1 MEKGYFFIKCN
12 GKLIFAYNFGAKV
25 RNILYFCNEIVRKVH
40 MAKLERANFGSKLGV
55 ILATAGSAV
64 GLGNI
69 WRFPY
74 MTGQNG
80 GAVFIMIY
88 IFCVL
93 LLGIPCM
100 ISEFII
106 GRHGQANTARAF
118 RKVSGDSLWSIIG
131 YMGVLTGFLISG
143 YYAVVSGWCLEY
155 VRASLI
161 GKLQGDPELI
171 KGYFANFSQDP
182 VKPVFWTFIILL
194 ATYLIIENGVRD
206 GIEKASKLMMPT
218 LFVLLLVIVTASC
231 MLPDAEKG
239 IEFLFKPDFSKMTG
253 DVFLGAL
260 GQSFYS
266 MSIAMGCICTYAS
279 YFSKQTNLSSSAM
292 QIGIIDFLVAILAGL
307 VIFPAAFSV
316 GVNPDSGP
324 SLIFITL
331 PNVFQQAFGDWAGL
345 GYIISVLFYALLSMA
360 ALTSLM
366 SLHEVST
373 AFLEEELGTTRKR
386 AAIMVTVGCIIIGTV
401 CSLSL
406 GAWSNIRVYGMT
418 IFDTFDLVT
427 GQLFLP
433 IVGFLTCIFI
443 GWFVPH
449 KLVRDEFT
457 NMGTLRNAGLFHFYI
472 FLVKYVCPVCILFI
486 FLHQLGLL

>member
-1 MEKGYFFIKCN
+1 MS
-12 GKLIFAYNFGAKV
+12 
-25 RNILYFCNEIVRKVH
+25 
-40 MAKLERANFGSKLGV
+40 KLERASFSSKLGV

-88 IFCVL
+88 VLCVL

-100 ISEFII
+100 VSEFII
-106 GRHGQANTARAF
+106 GRHGQANTARSF
-118 RKVSGDSLWSIIG
+118 RKMSGGSPWMLIG
-131 YMGVLTGFLISG
+131 YMGVLTGFLISS

-155 VRASLI
+155 MWASLL
-161 GKLQGDPELI
+161 GKLQGDPDYI
-171 KGYFANFSQDP
+171 NTYFATFSQDP
-182 VKPVFWTFIILL
+182 VKPIFWTMIILL
-194 ATYLIIENGVRD
+194 ATYLIVENGVRD
-206 GIEKASKLMMPT
+206 GIERASKLMMPV
-218 LFVLLLVIVTASC
+218 LFILLLIIVVAAC
-231 MLPDAEKG
+231 MLPNADKG
-239 IEFLFKPDFSKMTG
+239 IEFLFKPDTTKLTG

-279 YFSKQTNLSSSAM
+279 YFSRDTNLFKSAT
-292 QIGIIDFLVAILAGL
+292 QIGVIDFLVAILAGL

-331 PNVFQQAFGDWAGL
+331 PNVFQQAFGSFSGL
-345 GYIISVLFYALLSMA
+345 GYVVSLLFYALLSMA
-360 ALTSLM
+360 ALTSLI

-373 AFLEEELGTTRKR
+373 AFLEEEVRTTRKQ
-386 AAIMVTVGCIIIGTV
+386 AATAVTIACMLLGAI

-406 GAWSNIRVYGMT
+406 GAWSKQQLFGMT
-418 IFDTFDLVT
+418 IFDLFDFVT

-457 NMGTLRNAGLFHFYI
+457 NNGTLRNVTLFHFYI
-472 FLVKYVCPVCILFI
+472 FLVKYVCPICILFI
-486 FLHQLGLL
+486 FLHQFGLI

>member
-1 MEKGYFFIKCN
+1 MS
-12 GKLIFAYNFGAKV
+12 
-25 RNILYFCNEIVRKVH
+25 
-40 MAKLERANFGSKLGV
+40 KLERASFGSKLGV

-80 GAVFIMIY
+80 GAVFIIIY
-88 IFCVL
+88 IFCIL

-118 RKVSGDSLWSIIG
+118 RKMSGGSIWSVIG
-131 YMGVLTGFLISG
+131 YMGVLTGFLISS

-155 VRASLI
+155 IWASLM
-161 GKLQGDPELI
+161 GKLQGDPEYI
-171 KGYFANFSQDP
+171 SNYFVTFSQDP
-182 VKPVFWTFIILL
+182 VKPVFWTFLILF
-194 ATYLIIENGVRD
+194 ATYMIIAHGVRD
-206 GIEKASKLMMPT
+206 GIERASKLMMPT
-218 LFVLLLVIVTASC
+218 LFILLLIIVAASC
-231 MLPDAEKG
+231 MLPDAQKG
-239 IEFLFKPDFSKMTG
+239 IEFLFKPDMSKVNG
-253 DVFLGAL
+253 DVFLAAL

-266 MSIAMGCICTYAS
+266 LSIAMGCICTYAS
-279 YFSKQTNLSSSAM
+279 YFSKQTNLAGSAI
-292 QIGIIDFLVAILAGL
+292 QIGIIDFLVALLAGL

-331 PNVFQQAFGDWAGL
+331 PNVFQQAFGGISSL
-345 GYIISVLFYALLSMA
+345 GYIIAVLFYILLSMA

-373 AFLEEELGTTRKR
+373 AFLEEEMGTTRKR
-386 AAIMVTVGCIIIGTV
+386 AALAVAVCCIILGIF

-406 GAWSNIRVYGMT
+406 DSLSGFRLFGMT
-418 IFDTFDLVT
+418 LFDLFDFVT

-433 IVGFLTCIFI
+433 MVGFLTCIFL

-449 KLVRDEFT
+449 KIVRDEFT
-457 NMGTLRNAGLFHFYI
+457 NMGTLDNGRLFHLYL
-472 FLVKYVCPVCILFI
+472 FLVKYVCPICILFI
-486 FLHQLGLL
+486 FLHQFGLL